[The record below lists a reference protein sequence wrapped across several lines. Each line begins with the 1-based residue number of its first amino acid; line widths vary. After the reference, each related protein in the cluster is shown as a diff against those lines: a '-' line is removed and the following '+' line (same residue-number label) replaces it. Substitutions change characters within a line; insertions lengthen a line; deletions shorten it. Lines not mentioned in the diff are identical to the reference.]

1 MMIENIS
8 SKLKKYMLYLG
19 VGFFKGVHKLYD
31 ILLLSL
37 IIVSLLLIVVV
48 LMQPSK
54 TNAASALSGG
64 AEQLFGKQKA
74 RGFEAGLRRVTGVL
88 GFAFMGLALA
98 LAYLT
103 SH

>member
-1 MMIENIS
+1 MYE
-8 SKLKKYMLYLG
+8 
-19 VGFFKGVHKLYD
+19 
-31 ILLLSL
+31 ILLTSL
-37 IIVSLLLIVVV
+37 IIVSFLLIAVV

-88 GFAFMGLALA
+88 GFVFMALA
-98 LAYLT
+98 VALTYLS